1 MVPVPVLMWRSR
13 YVYGQLLP
21 RLGMGMCLGGGL
33 SVLVAATAMRGGG
46 GGAVA
51 AVVARLGR
59 VRFHGAY
66 GRGPASPGA
75 LVVGRGEWLPDASMP
90 GRAMPLRW
98 VSGGQG
104 RSRRQGWRSARWGT
118 PRCAAA
124 TVSALLP
131 NTVFSHTVPCMWC
144 THVVHHMALCCVCV
158 MAVSPSAETAFQ
170 DAGERPFRQTEWW
183 LKPSKSFIVVSG
195 AMGGYPASAWF
206 CKPSCLILSV
216 SRLTLSVSCRVLSV
230 SCLVYHMQSH
240 IFCSQSTTSP
250 PAPPPPER
258 SARPLRCAPTPGA

>member
-1 MVPVPVLMWRSR
+1 MFCDGAGAGADVAEQVCLRAAAAAPGHGAVP
-13 YVYGQLLP
+13 
-21 RLGMGMCLGGGL
+21 GGGAL
-33 SVLVAATAMRGGG
+33 GARRGDGDEGRRWRGGG
-46 GGAVA
+46 GGGGAPGARALPRCVWA
-51 AVVARLGR
+51 WARLPRRFGCWPGR
-59 VRFHGAY
+59 VAPGCLDAWPCDAIEVGIGWSGAFAAA
-66 GRGPASPGA
+66 GLALGA
-75 LVVGRGEWLPDASMP
+75 VGDASV
-90 GRAMPLRW
+90 R
-98 VSGGQG
+98 SGYGE
-104 RSRRQGWRSARWGT
+104 R
-118 PRCAAA
+118 AAA
-124 TVSALLP
+124 
-131 NTVFSHTVPCMWC
+131 NTVFSHTVPC
-144 THVVHHMALCCVCV
+144 VHHILCCVCV